1 MNQKIL
7 MYIFNMEDQQV
18 IDRYTVDD
26 LFQENKNKN
35 KINMILNLIFSK
47 DRHERHCLRSGLVN

>member
-26 LFQENKNKN
+26 LFQENKNK
-35 KINMILNLIFSK
+35 INMILNLIFSK
-47 DRHERHCLRSGLVN
+47 DRHKRHCLRSGLVN